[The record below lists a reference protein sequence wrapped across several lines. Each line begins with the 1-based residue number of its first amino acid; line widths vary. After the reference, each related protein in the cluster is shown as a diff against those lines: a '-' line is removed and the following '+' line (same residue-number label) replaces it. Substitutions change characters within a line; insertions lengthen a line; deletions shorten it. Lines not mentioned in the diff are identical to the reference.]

1 MTLVRKGTS
10 LARTHRRT
18 GRRRR
23 GPPTYVVPVVVGSV
37 VDDVGV
43 VVPELLTAT

>member
-1 MTLVRKGTS
+1 MTLVRKGAS
-10 LARTHRRT
+10 PARTHRRT